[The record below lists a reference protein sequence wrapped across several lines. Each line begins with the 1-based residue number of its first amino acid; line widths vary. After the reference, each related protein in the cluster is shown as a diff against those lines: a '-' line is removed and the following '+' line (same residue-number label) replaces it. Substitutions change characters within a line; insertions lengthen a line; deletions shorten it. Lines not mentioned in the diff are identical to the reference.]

1 MNDFQVADGQQS
13 YAGEISQIVGCNRPY
28 THQLLTCSVVKN
40 DAGETDMTY
49 GGLSAG
55 ILTVA
60 SDLKDLEDEKP
71 RIKQTFSDLGFK
83 NRALKNVIEI

>member
-1 MNDFQVADGQQS
+1 
-13 YAGEISQIVGCNRPY
+13 
-28 THQLLTCSVVKN
+28 
-40 DAGETDMTY
+40 MTY

-71 RIKQTFSDLGFK
+71 RIKQSFSDLGFK